1 MAATDFDADILLV
14 DDDPDLLASTADL
27 LVDLGYKVKAFPDAD
42 SALDFALTH
51 RFKVG
56 LFDYRLGSLRTG
68 LDIVE
73 TIQAMGSKAVFIL
86 ITADVERATQLRA
99 LHLKLFKYL
108 NKPIEPGRLV
118 ETVEDAM
125 ALAMKQ
131 AA

>member
-1 MAATDFDADILLV
+1 MAVAFDADILLV
-14 DDDPDLLASTADL
+14 DDDPDLLASMAEL
-27 LVDLGYKVKAFPDAD
+27 LLDLGYKVKAFPDAD
-42 SALDFALTH
+42 QALDFALTR

-73 TIQAMGSKAVFIL
+73 TIQGLGSTAVFVL
-86 ITADVERATQLRA
+86 ITADVERATQMRA
-99 LHLKLFKYL
+99 IHLKLFKFL
-108 NKPIEPGRLV
+108 NKPVEPAMLV
-118 ETVEDAM
+118 DTVESAM